1 MLTDG
6 AALNRW
12 RLILGKNADQQIGL
26 SDGQLVRM
34 DEALDFLY
42 GREAG
47 ADVKGERDPQGGHGA
62 SQLTVARWLS
72 EVRCLFPRETAEIL
86 QRHALDR
93 YQLTEL
99 LANREVLEKMEPNQ
113 ALLETILSLKHLMK
127 GPVLDAA
134 RCVVKRVV
142 DQLTE
147 QMKSDVQRSA
157 LGKLDR
163 SSRSSVRSLRNLD
176 IQRTIR
182 ENLPHYDRD
191 ARRLMLEKVY
201 FNGRIKRCHPWRVI
215 LAVDESG
222 SMMPSIIH
230 SAVMAGIFAKLPVLD
245 TRLVI
250 FDTSVVDL
258 SGYVDDPVEALMSIQ
273 LGGGTDI
280 AGALRY
286 CESLITSPH
295 RTMVVKNPIMH
306 QFAISLI
313 WGIYEND
320 RLQTTFRYMEDG
332 SFNTVD
338 EEEFCLPA
346 DARIGLVHPVEL
358 EPQVLSAWQQQLK
371 DYEIT
376 QSILQLNRPVYRLEP
391 GGEKRRA
398 LEDFGGKMLNGLS
411 LSGKLQS
418 LGWFRGSVQD
428 GGGYYTFYREDP
440 ALGLGVELRFS
451 GCFIGD
457 ENETVTVYDAV
468 FYKAGTVKRGSYYY
482 DTPKAEHIF
491 ALGDIPARYYSEVF
505 YQLERATAS
514 STETDPTWR
523 ERKN

>member
-280 AGALRY
+280 AGALR
-286 CESLITSPH
+286 ESLITSPH
-295 RTMVVKNPIMH
+295 RTMVVLVSDLCEGNTRENLYGICRDIVESGAK
-306 QFAISLI
+306 LI
-313 WGIYEND
+313 ALTALDETATPAYD
-320 RLQTTFRYMEDG
+320 RST
-332 SFNTVD
+332 
-338 EEEFCLPA
+338 
-346 DARIGLVHPVEL
+346 
-358 EPQVLSAWQQQLK
+358 
-371 DYEIT
+371 
-376 QSILQLNRPVYRLEP
+376 
-391 GGEKRRA
+391 
-398 LEDFGGKMLNGLS
+398 
-411 LSGKLQS
+411 
-418 LGWFRGSVQD
+418 
-428 GGGYYTFYREDP
+428 
-440 ALGLGVELRFS
+440 
-451 GCFIGD
+451 
-457 ENETVTVYDAV
+457 
-468 FYKAGTVKRGSYYY
+468 
-482 DTPKAEHIF
+482 AEHL
-491 ALGDIPARYYSEVF
+491 ADIGAYVGAMTPAKLADFMAAVM
-505 YQLERATAS
+505 
-514 STETDPTWR
+514 R
-523 ERKN
+523 E

>member
-163 SSRSSVRSLRNLD
+163 SSRSSVRSMRNLD

-295 RTMVVKNPIMH
+295 RTMVVLVSDLCEGNTRENLYGICRDIVESGAK
-306 QFAISLI
+306 LI
-313 WGIYEND
+313 ALTALDETATPAYD
-320 RLQTTFRYMEDG
+320 RST
-332 SFNTVD
+332 
-338 EEEFCLPA
+338 
-346 DARIGLVHPVEL
+346 
-358 EPQVLSAWQQQLK
+358 
-371 DYEIT
+371 
-376 QSILQLNRPVYRLEP
+376 
-391 GGEKRRA
+391 
-398 LEDFGGKMLNGLS
+398 
-411 LSGKLQS
+411 
-418 LGWFRGSVQD
+418 
-428 GGGYYTFYREDP
+428 
-440 ALGLGVELRFS
+440 
-451 GCFIGD
+451 
-457 ENETVTVYDAV
+457 
-468 FYKAGTVKRGSYYY
+468 
-482 DTPKAEHIF
+482 AEHL
-491 ALGDIPARYYSEVF
+491 ADIGAYVGAMTPAKLADFMAAVM
-505 YQLERATAS
+505 
-514 STETDPTWR
+514 R
-523 ERKN
+523 E